1 MSPGITGGL
10 PNLIINIAE
19 INIVKLRQLKYEYC
33 GTNNKYIA
41 KGLSSMEERYP
52 RWQKKTIKKLMLER
66 RVLLLSGPRQSGKTT
81 LARELESDQTEYRTL
96 DDSTLREAAESDPQ
110 GFVKRSTNT
119 LIIDEAQLIPSL
131 LPAIKR
137 VVDED
142 IRPGQ
147 YLLTGSANIQSLPT
161 VRESLAGRIANI
173 RLRPLARGEVEKVAP
188 RFIES
193 AFEQSFSRNFAHYDR
208 DALIELALRGGFPE
222 PIRLQDRGRR
232 RWHTDYINAILERDL
247 KEIARIHRKNA
258 MRELV
263 NILAAWSG
271 KFMDLSAI
279 GSGLS
284 IQRPTIESYINAL
297 ETLYLVER
305 LYPWTKTDY
314 ARVGKQSKLF
324 MVDSGLMAT
333 LLRWKMDQVRFD
345 SDRSGKLMETFAFNE
360 IMAQVDAGDGLYEL
374 FHYRDREKR
383 EIDFIIEREDNALLG
398 IEIKA
403 GSAVGKN
410 DFKHLKWF
418 QNNIATNQTFTGI
431 ILYTG
436 EIPASFGNNLWA
448 VPFGLL
454 WS

>member
-1 MSPGITGGL
+1 
-10 PNLIINIAE
+10 
-19 INIVKLRQLKYEYC
+19 
-33 GTNNKYIA
+33 
-41 KGLSSMEERYP
+41 MEERYP
-52 RWQKKTIKKLMLER
+52 RWQKKTINKLMSER
-66 RVLLLSGPRQSGKTT
+66 RVLLLSGPKQSGKTT

-96 DDSTLREAAESDPQ
+96 DDSTLREAAENDPQ
-110 GFVKRSTNT
+110 GFVKHRTNT
-119 LIIDEAQLIPSL
+119 LIIDEVQLTPSL
-131 LPAIKR
+131 LPAIKKA
-137 VVDED
+137 VDED
-142 IRPGQ
+142 NRPGQ
-147 YLLTGSANIQSLPT
+147 YLLTGSANIQPLPT
-161 VRESLAGRIANI
+161 ARESLAGRIANI
-173 RLRPLARGEVEKVAP
+173 RLRPLARGEVGKVAP

-193 AFEQSFSRNFAHYDR
+193 AFEQSFSRNFTHYDR

-222 PIRLQDRGRR
+222 PMRLQDRSRR
-232 RWHTDYINAILERDL
+232 RWHNDYINAILEHDL
-247 KEIARIHRKNA
+247 NEIARIHRKNA

-271 KFMDLSAI
+271 KFMDISAI

-297 ETLYLVER
+297 EALYLVER
-305 LYPWTKTDY
+305 IYPWTKTDY
-314 ARVGKQSKLF
+314 ARVGKKSKLF
-324 MVDSGLMAT
+324 MADSGLMAT

-345 SDRSGKLMETFAFNE
+345 SDRSGKLMETFTFNE

-383 EIDFIIEREDNALLG
+383 EIDFIIEREDNSLLG
-398 IEIKA
+398 IEIKS

-418 QNNIATNQTFTGI
+418 QNNIAPNQTFTGI

>member
-1 MSPGITGGL
+1 
-10 PNLIINIAE
+10 
-19 INIVKLRQLKYEYC
+19 
-33 GTNNKYIA
+33 
-41 KGLSSMEERYP
+41 MEERYP
-52 RWQKKTIKKLMLER
+52 RWQKKTINKLMSER

-96 DDSTLREAAESDPQ
+96 DDSTLREAAENDPQ
-110 GFVKRSTNT
+110 GFVKHRTNT
-119 LIIDEAQLIPSL
+119 LIIDEVQLTPSL
-131 LPAIKR
+131 LPAIKKA
-137 VVDED
+137 VDED
-142 IRPGQ
+142 NRPGQ

-173 RLRPLARGEVEKVAP
+173 RLRPLARGEVDRIAP

-193 AFEQSFSRNFAHYDR
+193 AFEQSFSRNFTHYDR

-222 PIRLQDRGRR
+222 PMRLQDRSRR
-232 RWHTDYINAILERDL
+232 RWHNDYINAILEHDL
-247 KEIARIHRKNA
+247 NEIARIHRKNA

-271 KFMDLSAI
+271 KFMDISAI

-297 ETLYLVER
+297 EALYLVER
-305 LYPWTKTDY
+305 IYPWTKTDY

-324 MVDSGLMAT
+324 MADSGLMAT

-345 SDRSGKLMETFAFNE
+345 SDRSGKLMETFTFNE

-398 IEIKA
+398 IEIKS

-454 WS
+454 LS